1 MAHAWAVVAEDSVG
15 AAVEAVI
22 AAGRYAS
29 ARHWVPATSGNF
41 SVRIDETR
49 IAITRSGVDKG
60 ALTPADILIQP
71 IDGPLL
77 PGSSAEAALHV
88 RQYADDPGIRA
99 IFHIHG
105 LYSTVISRAHT
116 DSGAVVLAG
125 WELLEGAIRHHDPR
139 DDRGS
144 AGLRQ
149 RSGCRRTLGPR
160 RRSPRAG
167 QPSRGKV
174 ARRAT
179 CSPVMDSTPGA
190 GLPGTQFVTSKPSR
204 FYSARSSR
212 SGVIRHDSAHR
223 LCRR

>member
-1 MAHAWAVVAEDSVG
+1 MAHAWAVVTEDSVG

-49 IAITRSGVDKG
+49 LAITRSGVDKG

-88 RQYADDPGIRA
+88 RRYADDPGIRA

-105 LYSTVISRAHT
+105 LYSTVISQAHT

-125 WELLEGAIRHHDPR
+125 WELQKALSGLATHETAVEVPVFANDQDVDALSARVADRLALPTRPGQSRAPGYLLAGHGLYAWGRTAKDAIRHLEALEVLF
-139 DDRGS
+139 S
-144 AGLRQ
+144 QIITLRSY
-149 RSGCRRTLGPR
+149 R
-160 RRSPRAG
+160 
-167 QPSRGKV
+167 
-174 ARRAT
+174 
-179 CSPVMDSTPGA
+179 
-190 GLPGTQFVTSKPSR
+190 
-204 FYSARSSR
+204 
-212 SGVIRHDSAHR
+212 I
-223 LCRR
+223 